1 MDVMAGRRLGP
12 YEIISRIGSGG
23 MGEVLRARDTRL
35 NRTVAIKILSRDFA
49 ANEQRKARFDR
60 EAKAISRLNHPHICM
75 LHDVGSESGT
85 NYLVMEFIE
94 GEPLSHRLENGPL
107 PIHQVLQYGIEIAEA
122 LTWAHRAGI
131 VHRDLK
137 PSNIMITKVGVKLL
151 DFGLAKVDPKASA
164 TESTTAS
171 ISEEGKFVGTIR
183 YMAPEVLT
191 GAAADARSDIFALG
205 LVLYEMLTGRA
216 AFSGTS
222 RPGVIAAVL
231 ERDPP
236 PVRDIRPDASEAL
249 EYVIARCLHKD
260 PDQRWQSAKDVVSV
274 LHWLS
279 HGSAPPRREPS
290 RWWKRTAIVA
300 TAAFGIAA
308 AAAVYVHRPAVR
320 QMSTLAMAPPQ
331 GWIFD
336 EPFTGPFAVSPDGGQ
351 IVFVGV
357 TEDGKR
363 KLWLRRLNDGIT
375 APIDGTEDG
384 SAPFWS
390 PDGQT
395 VAFFTPYALKSVRL
409 SGGTSTTLFTQSLVG
424 VLGGAWSRGGKIV
437 VSMGGIYTVPLAG
450 GKPRPVVRFADG
462 LSYNNPTFL
471 DEEHIAITRV
481 AADAEPELI
490 VVSLKD
496 GNPRTIRKNAAA
508 PTYTRRG
515 TLLFISGETLLAQ
528 KFDERKLEFTDEPI
542 TIAKPVAWDGPN
554 AAGSYSVARDGDVL
568 LYQPTASF
576 DSELMIVDSTG
587 HRLKTI
593 HPSAQTN
600 DPYVSHDGSRAAFIQ
615 FNSNG
620 SSDIWIADLQR
631 QVFTRLT
638 RSGSHNSAPVFS
650 PDDRRIAF
658 SDGHNIVE
666 IATDGG
672 QRKVLLQTQGYV
684 YPSDW
689 SADGESILFTNM
701 RPTPINIDALR
712 LSDRRAIPVVSSRYM
727 DVGGRLS
734 PDGKWI
740 AYASYESGTFEVYVQ
755 RFPEGGSKTQISS
768 SGGSQPQWSSD
779 GRRIYYVANGKLT
792 SSDVSLGPTIR
803 VTASRPW
810 FDFQAMGS
818 FNPTHTPLA
827 DGTFLINALTDTSQR
842 HLATVVLNWRERL
855 RDRQ

>member
-1 MDVMAGRRLGP
+1 
-12 YEIISRIGSGG
+12 

-49 ANEQRKARFDR
+49 ASEQRKARFDR
-60 EAKAISRLNHPHICM
+60 EAKAISRLNHPNICT

-85 NYLVMEFIE
+85 HYLVMEFIV
-94 GEPLSHRLENGPL
+94 GEPLSLRLENGAL

-137 PSNIMITKVGVKLL
+137 PSNIMVTKAGVKLL
-151 DFGLAKVDPKASA
+151 DFGLAKLDAEASA
-164 TESTTAS
+164 ESTTVS

-191 GAAADARSDIFALG
+191 GSAADARSDIFALG

-216 AFSGTS
+216 AFSGSS

-231 ERDPP
+231 ERDPQP
-236 PVRDIRPDASEAL
+236 IRDVRPDVSEAL
-249 EYVIARCLHKD
+249 EFVVAKCLHKD
-260 PDQRWQSAKDVVSV
+260 PDQRWQSAKDVAFV

-279 HGSAPPRREPS
+279 HGTSPTRHEPS
-290 RWWKRTAIVA
+290 RWWKRGAIA
-300 TAAFGIAA
+300 ASAAFLIAA
-308 AAAVYVHRPAVR
+308 AAAVYFHQPAVKEMR
-320 QMSTLAMAPPQ
+320 TLAVAPPH
-331 GWIFD
+331 GWIFA
-336 EPFTGPFAVSPDGGQ
+336 EPFAGPFAVSPDGGQ

-363 KLWLRRLNDGIT
+363 KLWLRTLRDGIT

-384 SAPFWS
+384 TAPFWS

-437 VSMGGIYTVPLAG
+437 VSMGGIYTVAPAG
-450 GKPRPVVRFADG
+450 GKPRAVVPFAND

-481 AADAEPELI
+481 AVGAEPELL
-490 VVSLKD
+490 VVSLRD
-496 GNPRTIRKNAAA
+496 GSTRTIRKNAAA
-508 PTYTRRG
+508 PTYTSRG
-515 TLLFISGETLLAQ
+515 ILLFISGETLLAQ
-528 KFDERKLEFTDEPI
+528 KFDERLLRFADEPI

-554 AAGSYSVARDGDVL
+554 AAGSYSVARDADVL

-576 DSELMIVDSTG
+576 DSELMTVDSAG
-587 HRLKTI
+587 HRLKTL

-600 DPYVSHDGSRAAFIQ
+600 DPYVSHDGSRAAFIL

-620 SSDIWIADLQR
+620 SSDIWVADLQ
-631 QVFTRLT
+631 QQIFTRLT
-638 RSGSHNSAPVFS
+638 RSDAHNGAPVFS

-658 SDGHNIVE
+658 SDGHDIVE
-666 IATDGG
+666 IASDGG

-689 SADGESILFTNM
+689 SRDGESILYTDM
-701 RPTPINIDALR
+701 GPGAISIYALR
-712 LSDRRAIPVVSSRYM
+712 LSDRRAIPVVRSRYM

-755 RFPEGGSKTQISS
+755 RYPEGGSKTQISS

-779 GRRIYYVANGKLT
+779 GRRIYYVANSKLT
-792 SSDVSLGPTIR
+792 SSDVTLGSTVR

-810 FDFQAMGS
+810 FDFQGMGS

-855 RDRQ
+855 RDRR